1 MRAIGVNR
9 PGGPEALEV
18 VDLPDPE
25 PAPGELLIRVHA
37 AAVNPTDTV
46 IRSGHRH
53 ESWPQPGEPPVVP
66 GMDVAGLLEAVGPD
80 TSTQLAAGDRVMGVV
95 VPEGAHGGYAQRVAL
110 PTASVAAAPASAS
123 HVEAAT
129 LPMNGLTARRALDA
143 LDLSPGQTVG
153 VTGAAGAV
161 GGYTIQLAKAD
172 GLHVIADAAP
182 ADEPLVSGLGADVVV
197 QRGTDVAD
205 RIATK
210 ATSGVDGLVDA
221 AIQDEQVLPAVADGG
236 GLATLRGFTTDAPRG
251 IMIHPVRVH
260 DYAHR
265 SDKLDELRQ
274 QAEDGTISLRVADRF
289 PPEKAD
295 EAHRLLEAGG
305 VRGRLVIEV

>member
-1 MRAIGVNR
+1 MRAIGVSR

-18 VDLPDPE
+18 VDLPDPA
-25 PAPGELLIRVHA
+25 PAPGQLLLRVHA

-53 ESWPQPGEPPVVP
+53 QSWPQPGEPPVVP
-66 GMDVAGLLEAVGPD
+66 GMDVAGVVEAVGPD
-80 TSTQLAAGDRVMGVV
+80 TSTPPAAGDRVMGVV

-110 PTASVAAAPASAS
+110 PAASVAAAPAGAS

-161 GGYTIQLAKAD
+161 GGYAIQLAKAD

-182 ADEPLVSGLGADVVV
+182 ADEALVSGLGADVVV

-210 ATSGVDGLVDA
+210 ATGGVDGLVDA

-236 GLATLRGFTTDAPRG
+236 GLATLRGFTTDTPRG

-260 DYAHR
+260 DYAQR
-265 SDKLDELRQ
+265 GDKLDELRQ
-274 QAEDGTISLRVADRF
+274 QAEDGAISLRVADRF

-305 VRGRLVIEV
+305 VRGRLVIEM